1 MEKKT
6 KQFIIIGLIVAIVIA
21 VLAPF
26 LASSNPGGLESAA
39 EKIILPGVS
48 DETVHESP
56 MPDYMI
62 PSLGET
68 PISGAAAIVIGVVVV
83 FALAYGLGY
92 VLKKRN
98 GQK

>member
-6 KQFIIIGLIVAIVIA
+6 KQFIIIGLAVAIVIA

-26 LASSNPGGLESAA
+26 LASSNPDGLESAA
-39 EKIILPGVS
+39 EKVLLPGVS
-48 DETVHESP
+48 DEAVHESP
-56 MPDYMI
+56 MSDYII

-68 PISGAAAIVIGVVVV
+68 PISGALAIVIGVIVV

-92 VLKKRN
+92 LLKRRN
-98 GQK
+98 KT